1 MKATNDFKF
10 ICKAKE
16 DYTQLSHASNI
27 ITKYKSS
34 LSTRQEK
41 ALELLIPEYSS
52 YLKNMIDLKSYD
64 RESIYKKV
72 DYLNK
77 YYNFMHSQE
86 LDKVF
91 TSQGKFRPTVLEEF
105 LFLLFLNYVA
115 DVKASD
121 DKESVIDSGA
131 VKAYTN
137 LYFKAKDFKN
147 YIQNPEIEINNKDQ
161 DYAIYRKFNITIDN
175 KADVQIHIP
184 AIAMEAKTYIDK
196 TMLEGIIATAEK
208 IKSGN
213 PYTRFVAVTERYDVK
228 LSVDP
233 SYSRIDQI
241 YVLRKAMRK
250 QEWQDIDK
258 DVVWKLFTDT
268 KSHLERPWS
277 DIEAKIKNDGLII

>member
-1 MKATNDFKF
+1 MKTSSDFDF
-10 ICKAKE
+10 ICRARE
-16 DYTQLSHASNI
+16 DYPQLSHASNI
-27 ITKYKSS
+27 ITKSKSALTS
-34 LSTRQEK
+34 RQRET
-41 ALELLIPEYSS
+41 LELLVPEYSS
-52 YLKNMIDLKSYD
+52 YLKNMIDLKTYD
-64 RESIYKKV
+64 CASIYKKV
-72 DYLNK
+72 EYLNK
-77 YYNFMHSQE
+77 YYNFMHSHE

-91 TSQGKFRPTVLEEF
+91 SSQGKFRPTVLEEF
-105 LFLLFLNYVA
+105 LFLLFRDYVA
-115 DVKASD
+115 DVKEAKD
-121 DKESVIDSGA
+121 TKNVIGSGA
-131 VKAYTN
+131 IKAYTN
-137 LYFKAKDFKN
+137 LYFKARDFKN
-147 YIQNPEIEINNKDQ
+147 YIQNPEIEINDKDQ
-161 DYAIYRKFNITIDN
+161 DYAIYRKFNISVDN
-175 KADVQIHIP
+175 KQNVQIHIP

-250 QEWQDIDK
+250 QEWKDIDK

-268 KSHLERPWS
+268 KNHLERPWS